1 MIFNRRMHAAVADLR
16 LALDDRTQRLTAT
29 EAAVARLTHDVQA
42 VREIARAAHDAV
54 HIAADIRGL
63 RAELYRSTE
72 QDLPASTTF
81 PVTPAATTQTFV
93 QVYAVTPP
101 RLSGINA
108 GDGRHG

>member
-1 MIFNRRMHAAVADLR
+1 MIFNRRMHAAVTDLR

-42 VREIARAAHDAV
+42 VRDTARAAHDATRTV
-54 HIAADIRGL
+54 AAEVRAL
-63 RAELYRSTE
+63 RAETH
-72 QDLPASTTF
+72 QADPPALAAF
-81 PVTPAATTQTFV
+81 PATPAATTQTFV